1 MRVLYFDCFSG
12 ISGDMALS
20 ALLDLG
26 IEKDFLIKEL
36 KKLPLEGWQIE
47 LSTVHRNGFNA
58 KQLEVI
64 LEKSTHYHHYGHTH
78 GHESEQEHAH
88 RSMEDIE
95 RIINISGI
103 SNNAKLLAKKIF
115 MRLAIAEAK
124 VHNTTPR
131 EVHFH
136 EVGAIDSILDIVGT
150 AICIDRLSPDK
161 IYASDLQDGHGFT
174 ECRHGKIPVPV
185 PAVKE
190 IFAEKNI
197 PLKQIDIEGEMITP
211 TGAAIIAELAE
222 SFGSMPKM
230 EIIKTGYGAG
240 KKIFPLPNVL
250 KVVQGELG
258 VFYSTKTRPPEVCE
272 TNSGA

>member
-1 MRVLYFDCFSG
+1 MHVLYFDCFSG

-20 ALLDLG
+20 ALLDLE

-64 LEKSTHYHHYGHTH
+64 IEESTHYHHYGHTH
-78 GHESEQEHAH
+78 GQESEQEHAH

-150 AICIDRLSPDK
+150 AICIDMLSPDK

-222 SFGSMPKM
+222 SFGSMPEM

-250 KVVQGELG
+250 KVVQGTL
-258 VFYSTKTRPPEVCE
+258 PP
-272 TNSGA
+272 SHPPAP